1 MTADPEPA
9 AGGDPAPKQNSVC
22 PKCQT
27 AQLDPNG
34 QFCENC
40 GHKLGE
46 PVPEVRVPVAVIS
59 TSAQSP
65 PSTTN
70 SSATAP
76 LTSEELPSIESTGAG
91 WRIECRVFKGNS
103 KGGDAAPVYES
114 AFELVLKNPVTQIG
128 RSSQKRNLHP
138 EIACDWDDAV
148 SHRHAKIELDPE
160 GNAFLVDL
168 GSTNG
173 TMLNGKLIAAN
184 TPTKL
189 KDGDR
194 ISLGGKTALIVHG
207 TQK

>member
-1 MTADPEPA
+1 VPAGVSVTSSSVQPAD
-9 AGGDPAPKQNSVC
+9 
-22 PKCQT
+22 
-27 AQLDPNG
+27 
-34 QFCENC
+34 
-40 GHKLGE
+40 
-46 PVPEVRVPVAVIS
+46 
-59 TSAQSP
+59 
-65 PSTTN
+65 STTN
-70 SSATAP
+70 NSASAP
-76 LTSEELPSIESTGAG
+76 STSQDLPSTELTGAD

-103 KGGDAAPVYES
+103 EEDAAAPVYEI

-148 SHRHAKIELDPE
+148 SHRHAKIEVDPE

-173 TMLNGKLIAAN
+173 TMVNGKLIAA
-184 TPTKL
+184 TTQTKL

>member
-9 AGGDPAPKQNSVC
+9 ASGDPAPNQNSVC

-27 AQLDPNG
+27 VQLDPNG

-40 GHKLGE
+40 GHKLDE
-46 PVPEVRVPVAVIS
+46 PVPEVSVPVAV
-59 TSAQSP
+59 TTTSP
-65 PSTTN
+65 PLPHSTAN
-70 SSATAP
+70 RSASAP

-148 SHRHAKIELDPE
+148 SHRHAMIELDPE

-173 TMLNGKLIAAN
+173 TSLNGKLIAAN
-184 TPTKL
+184 TPAKL

-207 TQK
+207 K